1 MCASLFMSIISLLWI
16 FPAYIYIYIEKQT
29 PHFELQFLVIM
40 RGIARPSKDSKRQTQ
55 VVASLGPASWS
66 EETLLASRAMP
77 LSYLAGEA

>member
-1 MCASLFMSIISLLWI
+1 MCKPVHVNHILIVDLSG
-16 FPAYIYIYIEKQT
+16 IYIYIEKQT